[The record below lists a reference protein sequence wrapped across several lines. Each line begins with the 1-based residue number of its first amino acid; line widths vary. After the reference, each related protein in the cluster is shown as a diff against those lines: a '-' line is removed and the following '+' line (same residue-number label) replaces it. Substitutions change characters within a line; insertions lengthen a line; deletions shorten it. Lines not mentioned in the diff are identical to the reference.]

1 MSFQALKFIGSVGI
15 FYLIF
20 LNLDVKNYAIYGI
33 VQSIVVLFSL
43 ILSFNIKNSFQKLYS
58 KRYTAKTSNLV
69 ILVILIIGTVIF
81 SGFFWII
88 TFSGLVELI
97 FNNSENTPNLFLLFF
112 YSIIYCYKE
121 LISSILNAKKNT
133 FFYGVINVFPFLIS
147 IPALIFLTNLDIN
160 KLLIVIS
167 ISYIATIFIVAIKN
181 LSFFSIKS
189 YSSNHS
195 MFILKYIFKYT
206 IFSLPPL
213 SAKYLI
219 DVVAR
224 SILLSSKGEI
234 AVAIL
239 TFASSLFSVFRSIEQ
254 GFFKAI
260 TPYILINDS
269 KNDHKL
275 SIAKKLIFYQSVFT
289 IVFFAL
295 SPFWAEFLKII
306 FSSKPDEVFVP
317 IILIIMALSMV
328 VSYVKNFFLSKIK
341 KHVNGIR
348 KFYIISTIINMLM
361 LITILTIN
369 LTVLNFVLIQ
379 LSFATLLITL
389 IKLVIR
395 PM

>member
-181 LSFFSIKS
+181 LSFFFNKEL
-189 YSSNHS
+189 
-195 MFILKYIFKYT
+195 FI
-206 IFSLPPL
+206 
-213 SAKYLI
+213 
-219 DVVAR
+219 
-224 SILLSSKGEI
+224 
-234 AVAIL
+234 
-239 TFASSLFSVFRSIEQ
+239 
-254 GFFKAI
+254 
-260 TPYILINDS
+260 
-269 KNDHKL
+269 
-275 SIAKKLIFYQSVFT
+275 
-289 IVFFAL
+289 
-295 SPFWAEFLKII
+295 
-306 FSSKPDEVFVP
+306 
-317 IILIIMALSMV
+317 
-328 VSYVKNFFLSKIK
+328 
-341 KHVNGIR
+341 
-348 KFYIISTIINMLM
+348 
-361 LITILTIN
+361 
-369 LTVLNFVLIQ
+369 
-379 LSFATLLITL
+379 
-389 IKLVIR
+389 
-395 PM
+395 